1 MTFLCALTGLF
12 LFGMVATLA
21 AAILCTS
28 AVVCWFVVR
37 CVMPVLVLM
46 VLALTVSGCTNA
58 TKWKADCANASF
70 NTAQCSFLYDHRAKA
85 LSISGPFNQSLVG
98 INLP

>member
-1 MTFLCALTGLF
+1 MTFLCILSGLF
-12 LFGMVATLA
+12 LFGMAATLA
-21 AAILCTS
+21 AAILSTS
-28 AVVCWFVVR
+28 LIVFWFVAR
-37 CVMPVLVLM
+37 CVVPVLVLI

-58 TKWKADCANASF
+58 TKWKADCAKATF
-70 NTAQCSFLYDHRAKA
+70 NTTQCGFLYDHRAKA